1 MGSLNDHLGDFLPG
15 EGSIHDQLLSWL
27 SSGGGVSE
35 ADLTAHEATP
45 HGSDLGITDEG
56 VSVADGVTEI
66 DFVGN
71 VQATNSGGGVVTVTV
86 PPDPGHPDVATHE
99 ALGLAT
105 DADLA
110 AAVASITHNNQTAS
124 YVLVIGDAGKVV
136 EMEVAG
142 ANTLTVPPN
151 GTVAFPVGTVIG
163 FRQYGAGQVTLTP
176 GVGVTIRSRIGLKT
190 AGQYSEGTL
199 TKRATN
205 EWVASGDLAA

>member
-1 MGSLNDHLGDFLPG
+1 MGSLADHQNEALEGT
-15 EGSIHDQLLSWL
+15 GSIADREILFWAEGP
-27 SSGGGVSE
+27 SGGGSL
-35 ADLTAHEATP
+35 A
-45 HGSDLGITDEG
+45 ITDEG
-56 VSVADGVTEI
+56 VAAVAGVTSI

-71 VQATNSGGGVVTVTV
+71 VTATDGGGGVATVTV
-86 PPDPGHPDVATHE
+86 PAAPAHPDLAAHV
-99 ALGLAT
+99 ALGLALPT
-105 DADLA
+105 VD
-110 AAVASITHNNQTAS
+110 HNNETAS
-124 YVLVIGDAGKVV
+124 YVLVLADAGKVV

-190 AGQYSEGTL
+190 AGQYAEGTL